1 MNSAWSKPTRFTCR
15 SPADSQACNAVK
27 IAILGAE
34 CTGKTTLAH
43 ALATALDGCGGRA
56 AWVSET
62 LRDWCRQNGRT
73 PEAHEQRA
81 IALAQAARIDTAAAV
96 AWLLVDTT
104 PLMTAVYSDLL
115 FQDISLYPFALAHHA
130 CFDLTLLTNL
140 DLPWVPDGLQRDGM
154 QAQRAFDTRLREVL
168 HQNALPFSDVSGQ
181 GPARTAAVLALIQG
195 NSVPEDS
202 Y

>member
-1 MNSAWSKPTRFTCR
+1 
-15 SPADSQACNAVK
+15 VK

-96 AWLLVDTT
+96 AWLLVDTMNQCFREPVVDTATGGKGGGGARIT
-104 PLMTAVYSDLL
+104 PFGKKVLRRYRLIEAKAAAAISG
-115 FQDISLYPFALAHHA
+115 DIRIFA
-130 CFDLTLLTNL
+130 
-140 DLPWVPDGLQRDGM
+140 RD
-154 QAQRAFDTRLREVL
+154 FLRK
-168 HQNALPFSDVSGQ
+168 
-181 GPARTAAVLALIQG
+181 R
-195 NSVPEDS
+195 
-202 Y
+202 

>member
-1 MNSAWSKPTRFTCR
+1 M
-15 SPADSQACNAVK
+15 K

-140 DLPWVPDGLQRDGM
+140 DLPWVPDGLQRDGV
-154 QAQRAFDTRLREVL
+154 QAQRAFDSRLREVL

>member
-1 MNSAWSKPTRFTCR
+1 M
-15 SPADSQACNAVK
+15 K

-34 CTGKTTLAH
+34 CTGKTTLAQ

-56 AWVSET
+56 AWVPET

-81 IALAQAARIDTAAAV
+81 IAVTQADRVDTAAAV

-115 FQDISLYPFALAHHA
+115 FKDLSLYPLALAHHA
-130 CFDLTLLTNL
+130 RFDVTLLTSL
-140 DLPWVPDGLQRDGM
+140 DLPWVPDGLQRDGTK
-154 QAQRAFDTRLREVL
+154 AQWAFDTRLREVMDQ
-168 HQNALPFSDVSGQ
+168 HALPYGVVSGQ
-181 GPARTAAVLALIQG
+181 GAARTAAALALIQRTAG
-195 NSVPEDS
+195 NLAS